1 MEKSLASLAINRP
14 HQTGFQ
20 YVRSLGQRPGLPVH
34 GRPDVLFSVKNA
46 PIAYSFERKS
56 KWEASR
62 YPTQSRR
69 VFEELRIVSSEGE
82 IALDQLSD
90 EDIVALCKQ
99 QLPDELEAFTELVKR
114 YEGLVYNFCMKI
126 IGSPQDA
133 EEVAQDALIQV
144 FHKIHQFEGRSAFKT
159 WLYKIVH
166 NYCRNRIS
174 KIIRKRKA
182 QEAYEE
188 HVNESDPQTMGG
200 SKEQIDNKAR
210 IQEALNHLKPKDKEI
225 ITFKFMLGMTLQE
238 ISDTLGV
245 GVSAAKMRY
254 YRAME
259 SFKEAFERTGKSLP
273 VNVNPSS
280 Q

>member
-1 MEKSLASLAINRP
+1 VPN
-14 HQTGFQ
+14 
-20 YVRSLGQRPGLPVH
+20 
-34 GRPDVLFSVKNA
+34 
-46 PIAYSFERKS
+46 AYSSNCKP
-56 KWEASR
+56 KWEAHL
-62 YPTQSRR
+62 YPAQFHR

-90 EDIVALCKQ
+90 EEIVDLCKQ
-99 QLPDELEAFTELVKR
+99 QLPDELEAFTELVRR

-133 EEVAQDALIQV
+133 EEVAQDSLIQV
-144 FHKIHQFEGRSAFKT
+144 YHKIHQFEGRSKFKT

-174 KIIRKRKA
+174 KIIRKREG

-188 HVNESDPQTMGG
+188 HVKETDPQTTQG
-200 SKEQIDNKAR
+200 SKDQLDNKAR

-245 GVSAAKMRY
+245 GASAAKMRY

-259 SFKEAFERTGKSLP
+259 SFKEAYERSGKPLP
-273 VNVNPSS
+273 VTAKPNSR
-280 Q
+280 